1 MVESGFSAMAI
12 NSTPGQ
18 PKRTGHARVVVTTAS
33 AAGLLMLL
41 VGSHLAG
48 RSSAVDTT
56 NLYSIL
62 RTHLQFSNSELSALT
77 QGRPVVKT
85 LPPTMN
91 REMTTAGAVRIRSDA
106 MWRFVNQFKTLEG
119 FKTSQFVLQ
128 VQKFS
133 DPPQLSNLDSLIVDR
148 EDIESLR
155 ECRVGACDVQLAA
168 DDISRLRAEVN
179 WRSPKAAEDAAA
191 LYKAILFAHL
201 TRYRTG
207 GNDQLVHYQDREAE
221 VRLAAET
228 AALLDA
234 KPSLLDHAP
243 ALQDHIR
250 QYPAGAAA
258 NVEDF
263 FYWSK
268 EVFGFKP
275 VIGMNH
281 VRVFTDGSTGNVMIV
296 TTQIYASHYLE
307 GSVAVS
313 RLMPDRDQG
322 NEPTFYWIYMN
333 RTRVGRLAGLLGSM
347 SRPIV
352 QRRARSGLMKSL
364 SQTKQ
369 RFEAA
374 Q

>member
-1 MVESGFSAMAI
+1 MAI
-12 NSTPGQ
+12 TSGPGK
-18 PKRTGHARVVVTTAS
+18 PRRTGHARVVATTAS
-33 AAGLLMLL
+33 AAVLLMLL

-48 RSSAVDTT
+48 TSSLEDTT
-56 NLYSIL
+56 SLSTIL
-62 RTHLQFSNSELSALT
+62 RTQLQFSNSELSAVT
-77 QGRPVVKT
+77 QGQPVVKT
-85 LPPTMN
+85 LPATIN
-91 REMTTAGAVRIRSDA
+91 REMTTAGVVRIRSDA

-128 VQKFS
+128 IEKFS
-133 DPPQLSNLDSLIVDR
+133 DPPQLSHLDSLIVDE
-148 EDIESLR
+148 EDIESLK

-168 DDISRLRAEVN
+168 DDISRLSADVN
-179 WRSPKAAEDAAA
+179 WRSPTAVEDATA
-191 LYKAILFAHL
+191 LYKGILFAHL

-207 GNDQLVHYQDREAE
+207 GNDQLVHYQDREAA

-228 AALLDA
+228 TALLDA
-234 KPSLLDHAP
+234 KPSLLEYAP

-250 QYPAGAAA
+250 QYPTGAAE
-258 NVEDF
+258 NIEDF

-281 VRVFTDGSTGNVMIV
+281 VRVFTDGSTGDVMIV

-313 RLMPDRDQG
+313 RLMPDRDHG
-322 NEPTFYWIYMN
+322 NEPAFYWVYMN
-333 RTRVGRLAGLLGSM
+333 RSRVGRLAGLIGSM

-374 Q
+374 R

>member
-1 MVESGFSAMAI
+1 MTSD
-12 NSTPGQ
+12 
-18 PKRTGHARVVVTTAS
+18 PKHPERTGHARVAVTTAS
-33 AAGLLMLL
+33 AAGLLMLWA
-41 VGSHLAG
+41 GSHLAG
-48 RSSAVDTT
+48 TSSLVDTT
-56 NLYSIL
+56 SLSTIL
-62 RTHLQFSNSELSALT
+62 RTQLQFSNSELSALT
-77 QGRPVVKT
+77 RGQPVVKT
-85 LPPTMN
+85 LPATIN

-106 MWRFVNQFKTLEG
+106 MWRFVDQFKTLEG

-128 VQKFS
+128 IQKFG
-133 DPPQLSNLDSLIVDR
+133 DPPQLSDLDSLIVDA

-168 DDISRLRAEVN
+168 DDISRLSADVN
-179 WRSPKAAEDAAA
+179 WRSPTAAEDATA

-207 GNDQLVHYQDREAE
+207 GNDQLVHYQDREAA

-250 QYPAGAAA
+250 HYPAGAAEKI
-258 NVEDF
+258 EDF

-275 VIGMNH
+275 VIGINH
-281 VRVFTDGSTGNVMIV
+281 VRVFADDSTGHVMIV

-307 GSVAVS
+307 GSVAVN

-322 NEPTFYWIYMN
+322 NEPAFYWLYMN
-333 RTRVGRLAGLLGSM
+333 RTRVGRLAGLIGSM

-364 SQTKQ
+364 TQTKQ

>member
-1 MVESGFSAMAI
+1 
-12 NSTPGQ
+12 
-18 PKRTGHARVVVTTAS
+18 
-33 AAGLLMLL
+33 
-41 VGSHLAG
+41 
-48 RSSAVDTT
+48 
-56 NLYSIL
+56 
-62 RTHLQFSNSELSALT
+62 
-77 QGRPVVKT
+77 
-85 LPPTMN
+85 
-91 REMTTAGAVRIRSDA
+91 MTTAGAVRIRSDA
-106 MWRFVNQFKTLEG
+106 MWRFVDQFKTLEG
-119 FKTSQFVLQ
+119 FKTSQFMLQ
-128 VQKFS
+128 IQTFS
-133 DPPQLSNLDSLIVDR
+133 NPPQLSDLDSLIVDG

-168 DDISRLRAEVN
+168 DDISRFRADVN
-179 WRSPKAAEDAAA
+179 WRSPTAAEDATA

-207 GNDQLVHYQDREAE
+207 GNDQLVHYQDHESS

-250 QYPAGAAA
+250 HYPAGAAA
-258 NVEDF
+258 SVEDF

-281 VRVFTDGSTGNVMIV
+281 VRVFTDRSTGDVTIV
-296 TTQIYASHYLE
+296 TTQIYASHYIE
-307 GSVAVS
+307 GSLAVS
-313 RLMPDRDQG
+313 RLMPDREG
-322 NEPTFYWIYMN
+322 NGPAFYWLYMN
-333 RTRVGRLAGLLGSM
+333 RSRVGRLAGILGSM

-364 SQTKQ
+364 TQTKQ

-374 Q
+374 R

>member
-1 MVESGFSAMAI
+1 M
-12 NSTPGQ
+12 
-18 PKRTGHARVVVTTAS
+18 
-33 AAGLLMLL
+33 
-41 VGSHLAG
+41 
-48 RSSAVDTT
+48 
-56 NLYSIL
+56 
-62 RTHLQFSNSELSALT
+62 
-77 QGRPVVKT
+77 
-85 LPPTMN
+85 
-91 REMTTAGAVRIRSDA
+91 
-106 MWRFVNQFKTLEG
+106 
-119 FKTSQFVLQ
+119 LQ

-133 DPPQLSNLDSLIVDR
+133 DPPQLSNLDALIVDG

-168 DDISRLRAEVN
+168 DDISRLRADVN
-179 WRSPKAAEDAAA
+179 WRSPTAAEDATA
-191 LYKAILFAHL
+191 LYKAILFGHL

-207 GNDQLVHYQDREAE
+207 GNDQLVHYQDREAA
-221 VRLAAET
+221 VGLAAET

-234 KPSLLDHAP
+234 KPSLLDQAP

-250 QYPAGAAA
+250 LYPAGAAA

-263 FYWSK
+263 FYWAK

-313 RLMPDRDQG
+313 RLMPDRRPK

>member
-1 MVESGFSAMAI
+1 MAI
-12 NSTPGQ
+12 TLGPEQ
-18 PKRTGHARVVVTTAS
+18 PKRTGHARVAATTAS
-33 AAGLLMLL
+33 AAGLLMLWA
-41 VGSHLAG
+41 GSHLAG
-48 RSSAVDTT
+48 TSSVADTT
-56 NLYSIL
+56 NLHTIL
-62 RTHLQFSNSELSALT
+62 RTQLQFSNSELSSLT
-77 QGRPVVKT
+77 QGQPVVKT
-85 LPPTMN
+85 LPATIN

-128 VQKFS
+128 IQKFS
-133 DPPQLSNLDSLIVDR
+133 DPPQLSHLDSLIVDE
-148 EDIESLR
+148 EDIQSLR

-168 DDISRLRAEVN
+168 DDISRLTDVN
-179 WRSPKAAEDAAA
+179 WRSPKAAEDATA
-191 LYKAILFAHL
+191 LYKGILFAHL

-207 GNDQLVHYQDREAE
+207 GNDQLVHYQDREAA

-228 AALLDA
+228 TALLDA

-250 QYPAGAAA
+250 HYPAGAAE
-258 NVEDF
+258 NIEDF

-281 VRVFTDGSTGNVMIV
+281 VRVFTDGSTGSVTVV

-322 NEPTFYWIYMN
+322 NEPAFYWLYMN
-333 RTRVGRLAGLLGSM
+333 RSRVGRLAGLLGSV

-374 Q
+374 R

>member
-1 MVESGFSAMAI
+1 MKWRLFNAAE
-12 NSTPGQ
+12 
-18 PKRTGHARVVVTTAS
+18 ARCPHLV
-33 AAGLLMLL
+33 AGLLMLL
-41 VGSHLAG
+41 AGSHLAG
-48 RSSAVDTT
+48 TSSDVDTT
-56 NLYSIL
+56 NLHSIL
-62 RTHLQFSNSELSALT
+62 RAQLQFSSSELSALT

-91 REMTTAGAVRIRSDA
+91 REVTTAGAVRIRGDA
-106 MWRFVNQFKTLEG
+106 MWRFVDQFKTLEG

-128 VQKFS
+128 IQKFS
-133 DPPQLSNLDSLIVDR
+133 DPPQLSDLDSLMVDG
-148 EDIESLR
+148 EDVESLR

-168 DDISRLRAEVN
+168 DDISRLKAEVN
-179 WRSPKAAEDAAA
+179 WRSPTAAEDATA

-201 TRYRTG
+201 ARYRTG
-207 GNDQLVHYQDREAE
+207 GNDQLVHYRDHESS

-250 QYPAGAAA
+250 HYPTGAAA
-258 NVEDF
+258 NVEDV

-268 EVFGFKP
+268 EAFGFKP

-281 VRVFTDGSTGNVMIV
+281 VRVFTDGSTGDVMIV
-296 TTQIYASHYLE
+296 TTQIYASHYIE

-313 RLMPDRDQG
+313 RLMPDREG
-322 NEPTFYWIYMN
+322 NEPAFYWIYMN
-333 RTRVGRLAGLLGSM
+333 RSLVGRLAGFLGSM

-374 Q
+374 R

>member
-1 MVESGFSAMAI
+1 MAI
-12 NSTPGQ
+12 NEGPGE

-33 AAGLLMLL
+33 TAGLLMLL

-48 RSSAVDTT
+48 TSSVVDTT
-56 NLYSIL
+56 NLDTIL
-62 RTHLQFSNSELSALT
+62 RTQLQFSNSELSALT
-77 QGRPVVKT
+77 QGQPVVKT
-85 LPPTMN
+85 LPATIN

-106 MWRFVNQFKTLEG
+106 MGRFVNQFKTLEG

-128 VQKFS
+128 IQKFS
-133 DPPQLSNLDSLIVDR
+133 DPPQLSHLDALIVDE

-168 DDISRLRAEVN
+168 DDIHRFRADVN
-179 WRSPKAAEDAAA
+179 WRSPTAAADATA

-207 GNDQLVHYQDREAE
+207 GNDQLVHYQDREAA

-228 AALLDA
+228 AALRDA
-234 KPSLLDHAP
+234 KPSLLDDAP
-243 ALQDHIR
+243 ALQDHL
-250 QYPAGAAA
+250 QHYPAGSAD
-258 NVEDF
+258 NIEDF

-307 GSVAVS
+307 GSVAVN
-313 RLMPDRDQG
+313 RLMPDRDHG
-322 NEPTFYWIYMN
+322 NEPAFYWLYMN
-333 RTRVGRLAGLLGSM
+333 RSRVGRLAGLIGSM

-374 Q
+374 R

>member
-1 MVESGFSAMAI
+1 MAI
-12 NSTPGQ
+12 TLSPGQ

-33 AAGLLMLL
+33 AAGLLMLWA
-41 VGSHLAG
+41 GSHLAG
-48 RSSAVDTT
+48 TSSLADTT
-56 NLYSIL
+56 SLSTIL
-62 RTHLQFSNSELSALT
+62 RTQLQFSNSELSSLT
-77 QGRPVVKT
+77 QGQPVVKT
-85 LPPTMN
+85 LPATIN

-128 VQKFS
+128 IQKFS
-133 DPPQLSNLDSLIVDR
+133 DPPQLSHLDSLIVDE

-168 DDISRLRAEVN
+168 DDISRLTADVN
-179 WRSPKAAEDAAA
+179 WRSPTAAEDATA
-191 LYKAILFAHL
+191 LYKGILFAHL

-207 GNDQLVHYQDREAE
+207 GNDQLVHYQDREAA

-228 AALLDA
+228 TALLDA
-234 KPSLLDHAP
+234 KPSLLEYAP

-250 QYPAGAAA
+250 DYPAGAAE
-258 NVEDF
+258 NIEDF

-313 RLMPDRDQG
+313 RLMPDPDQG
-322 NEPTFYWIYMN
+322 NEPAFYWVYMN
-333 RTRVGRLAGLLGSM
+333 RSRVGRLAGLIGSM

-369 RFEAA
+369 RFEAGR
-374 Q
+374 